1 MTARN
6 PSDPSRRRQEGTR
19 YKNMQWYRMDLHL
32 HTPASSDYEEPGV
45 DYLDILR
52 EAHQK
57 GLHIIAITDHNT
69 VAGIAAVRREVEQLA
84 MLERLNRIH
93 PEEKARL
100 DEYRRLGNEVLV
112 LPGFEFTATFG
123 FHILAIFPP
132 ETTLRELEH
141 LLLEMNVPADRLD
154 AGSTEVGA
162 TVDVLTAYEM
172 IDEAGGI
179 VIAAHANSAHGVAMR
194 GLPFGGQTKIA
205 WTQDPHLH
213 ALEVTDLDSTRRN
226 ATARFFSGTKPE
238 YPRRMHCIQGS
249 DAHRLRRHPEDRTRL
264 GVGDRVTEV
273 LLPEVSFQALKEV
286 FLGTDFARTRPYRPT
301 KEPFDHVQAARE
313 QGPSIVQSFHE
324 SMERRGGRLHAVLCD
339 VVAFANTRGGTIYI
353 GVGPNPRQPPAG
365 VPETD
370 SAIAVLKAE
379 IAEKIT
385 PPLDVTVDELE
396 SQGKRIVRVVVPEGK
411 DKPYAL
417 EQSKIYVRQESETS
431 LAVRDEI
438 VQLVRSQLLA
448 EMEREPA
455 PAEPAPEPAPAAV
468 EAPTAVVPAGMVDPP
483 RTGVEI
489 VSVTERK
496 GTRYYALR
504 DLRNGNVVQNVTRSS
519 ARKLWRYAITQA
531 EQAPVDPAQVNWK
544 GNLGLWKKTSSR
556 ASVHYDL
563 VQRDA
568 EGHLHVYYGVSEDGI
583 HGPWQEV
590 VGTEG

>member
-1 MTARN
+1 
-6 PSDPSRRRQEGTR
+6 
-19 YKNMQWYRMDLHL
+19 
-32 HTPASSDYEEPGV
+32 
-45 DYLDILR
+45 
-52 EAHQK
+52 
-57 GLHIIAITDHNT
+57 
-69 VAGIAAVRREVEQLA
+69 VEQLT

-100 DEYRRLGNEVLV
+100 DEYRRLGNEILV

-141 LLLEMNVPADRLD
+141 LLLEMNVPADKLD

-213 ALEVTDLDSTRRN
+213 ALEVTDLESTRRN

-264 GVGDRVTEV
+264 GIGDRVTEV

-286 FLGTDFARTRPYRPT
+286 FLGTDFARTRPYRST

-324 SMERRGGRLHAVLCD
+324 SMERRGGRLHAILCD

-370 SAIAVLKAE
+370 SAIATLKAE

-417 EQSKIYVRQESETS
+417 EQSKIYVRQEAETS

-438 VQLVRSQLLA
+438 VQLVRAQLLA
-448 EMEREPA
+448 EKEQEEPA
-455 PAEPAPEPAPAAV
+455 VEPSPEPAP
-468 EAPTAVVPAGMVDPP
+468 TAEEPVPAQPAAGELVDPP

-489 VSVTERK
+489 VTVTERK

-531 EQAPVDPAQVNWK
+531 EQAPVDPAKVIWK

-556 ASVHYDL
+556 GNVHYDL

-590 VGTEG
+590 VGTES

>member
-1 MTARN
+1 
-6 PSDPSRRRQEGTR
+6 
-19 YKNMQWYRMDLHL
+19 
-32 HTPASSDYEEPGV
+32 
-45 DYLDILR
+45 
-52 EAHQK
+52 
-57 GLHIIAITDHNT
+57 
-69 VAGIAAVRREVEQLA
+69 
-84 MLERLNRIH
+84 
-93 PEEKARL
+93 
-100 DEYRRLGNEVLV
+100 
-112 LPGFEFTATFG
+112 
-123 FHILAIFPP
+123 
-132 ETTLRELEH
+132 
-141 LLLEMNVPADRLD
+141 
-154 AGSTEVGA
+154 
-162 TVDVLTAYEM
+162 
-172 IDEAGGI
+172 
-179 VIAAHANSAHGVAMR
+179 
-194 GLPFGGQTKIA
+194 
-205 WTQDPHLH
+205 
-213 ALEVTDLDSTRRN
+213 
-226 ATARFFSGTKPE
+226 
-238 YPRRMHCIQGS
+238 MHCIQGS

-264 GVGDRVTEV
+264 GIGDRVTEV

-286 FLGTDFARTRPYRPT
+286 FLGTDFARTRPYRST

-324 SMERRGGRLHAVLCD
+324 SMERRGGRLHAILCD

-370 SAIAVLKAE
+370 SAIATLKAE

-417 EQSKIYVRQESETS
+417 EQSKIYVRQEAETS

-438 VQLVRSQLLA
+438 VQLVRAQLLA
-448 EMEREPA
+448 EKEQEEPA
-455 PAEPAPEPAPAAV
+455 VEPSPEPAP
-468 EAPTAVVPAGMVDPP
+468 TAEEPVPAQPAAGELVDPP

-489 VSVTERK
+489 VTVTERK

-531 EQAPVDPAQVNWK
+531 EQAPVDPAKVIWK

-556 ASVHYDL
+556 GNVHYDL

-590 VGTEG
+590 VGAES